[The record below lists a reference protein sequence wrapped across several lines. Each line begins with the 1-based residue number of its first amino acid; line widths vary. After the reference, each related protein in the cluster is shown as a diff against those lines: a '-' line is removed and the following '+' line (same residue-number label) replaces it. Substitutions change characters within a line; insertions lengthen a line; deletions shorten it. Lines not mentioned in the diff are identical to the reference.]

1 MELNGFVKIF
11 RKLKV
16 WGWYKN
22 SPVKD
27 LFIHC
32 LLSANFKDCQWEHQT
47 INAGQFVTS
56 RKHLA
61 EELGFSEQ
69 VIRTAIKKL
78 ESTREITTKS
88 TNKYTVITVVNW
100 EDYQGDEK
108 ISTNNATNEQPTTN
122 QQLTNNQPQMKNN
135 KNRKNI
141 KNSEKRARA
150 YPLLSQISDFIK
162 ANNLNVD
169 AEKFFKHYSERD
181 WLTADGKP
189 IDDWQSVVRSWS
201 KKEMK
206 PTPTYP
212 NGYSNVRKLTDE

>member
-1 MELNGFVKIF
+1 MELNGFVKVF
-11 RKLKV
+11 RKLKI

-27 LFIHC
+27 VFIHC

-78 ESTREITTKS
+78 ESTGEITSKT

-100 EDYQGDEK
+100 EEYQGEEK
-108 ISTNNATNEQPTTN
+108 SPTNNVTNNQPTTN

-135 KNRKNI
+135 KNRKNK
-141 KNSEKRARA
+141 KNSEKRACAREI
-150 YPLLSQISDFIK
+150 PLLFQISDFVK
-162 ANNLNVD
+162 TNGLNVD

-181 WLTADGKP
+181 WLTADGNP
-189 IDDWQSVVRSWS
+189 IDDWQSVVISWH
-201 KKEMK
+201 KKELK
-206 PTPTYP
+206 PYL
-212 NGYSNVRKLTDE
+212 NGYSGVKKLSEE